1 MSVVAATLDGFAYG
15 EDLEGLP
22 PRSLGYRLLAP
33 AQSAPWSDEVEAL
46 ARRLQGA
53 PYPEHWPA
61 TDLFCSVIL
70 ADGRRLIA
78 LARYGL
84 TDHTPNRRRGG
95 LELIG
100 VLAPA
105 DLDVPTAL
113 AVYRWLQTR
122 RSQAD
127 DPHTLGGHFA
137 LADVLSAVAPA
148 AAPSDPVPILP
159 VRTWVEGA
167 LLFAATGPSDP
178 DHRLGLLDQGSGRS
192 WQWLPLVGPDFPLA
206 EHARRGPLVAW
217 TPHLAGVALR
227 VDRKPE
233 LPAPAARISR
243 SPLIYAT
250 AVALLSLV
258 LLGINV
264 WLSLS
269 LRERLSAVPSP
280 PASTPEPA
288 THRPAPV
295 TPPTTVSDE
304 SREHFAEALH
314 DVLQEH
320 VGPVEW
326 EKARPHFLSAYD
338 RLVRDHPDLRLKDT
352 NVKGKVAVGALLVL
366 SGRSADNVEK
376 VMQSALKDRGY
387 DPSLVKL
394 AAESV
399 RQKLIDDVR
408 ERP

>member
-1 MSVVAATLDGFAYG
+1 MAVVAATLDGFAYG

-33 AQSAPWSDEVEAL
+33 PQPAAWSDEVEAL

-100 VLAPA
+100 VVAPA
-105 DLDVPTAL
+105 DLDVPTSL
-113 AVYRWLQTR
+113 AVYRWLQAR
-122 RSQAD
+122 RAQVE

-137 LADVLSAVAPA
+137 LADVLAAVSPA

-178 DHRLGLLDQGSGRS
+178 DHRLALLDQGSGRS

-233 LPAPAARISR
+233 LPVPATRASR
-243 SPLIYAT
+243 SLIIYAT
-250 AVALLSLV
+250 IVAVLSLV
-258 LLGINV
+258 LLGVNV

-269 LRERLSAVPSP
+269 LRERLAAVPSS
-280 PASTPEPA
+280 PATVPEPA
-288 THRPAPV
+288 SHKAAPV
-295 TPPTTVSDE
+295 TPPTVTTDE
-304 SREHFAEALH
+304 SREHFADALH

-326 EKARPHFLSAYD
+326 EKARPYFLAAYD
-338 RLVRDHPDLRLKDT
+338 RLVRDHPDLRLKDS
-352 NVKGKVAVGALLVL
+352 NVKGKVAIGALLVL
-366 SGRSADNVEK
+366 SNRSADNVEK
-376 VMQSALKDRGY
+376 AVNSALKDKGY
-387 DPSLVKL
+387 DPGLVKV